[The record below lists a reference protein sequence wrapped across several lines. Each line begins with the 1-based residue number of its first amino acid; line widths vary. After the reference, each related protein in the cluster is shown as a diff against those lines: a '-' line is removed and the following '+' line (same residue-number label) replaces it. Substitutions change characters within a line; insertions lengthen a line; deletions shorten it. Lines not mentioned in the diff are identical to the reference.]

1 MADLIGIIREVMTLT
16 KSVGVLES
24 DVEKLSEKV
33 EKHGE
38 RILMLEDRE
47 ELLVE
52 RMTTTTLKAVN
63 EINGRIFEKLANLEH
78 GLPSAGSSPMN
89 LTESK

>member
-38 RILMLEDRE
+38 RILMLESRE

-52 RMTTTTLKAVN
+52 RMPTTTLKAVN

-78 GLPSAGSSPMN
+78 VLPSAGSSPMN
-89 LTESK
+89 LPES